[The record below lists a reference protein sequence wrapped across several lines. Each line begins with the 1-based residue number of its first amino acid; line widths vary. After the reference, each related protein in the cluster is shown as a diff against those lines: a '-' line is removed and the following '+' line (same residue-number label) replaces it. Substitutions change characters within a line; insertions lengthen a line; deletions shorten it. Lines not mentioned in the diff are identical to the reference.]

1 MSRRVRLQ
9 PPRAALPRILGARM
23 ASTSAVR
30 GSGIVGQGL
39 VSFLPEIRSFLP
51 ELGRR
56 HINVIKY
63 HFTSYGNVSYT
74 FIRFLHRASFY
85 VINNHGHIRVSLK
98 IIDHAGHIHIS

>member
-1 MSRRVRLQ
+1 MYIHIHVSE
-9 PPRAALPRILGARM
+9 PSSLP
-23 ASTSAVR
+23 
-30 GSGIVGQGL
+30 GL

-51 ELGRR
+51 ELERR

-85 VINNHGHIRVSLK
+85 VINNHGHIRASLK
-98 IIDHAGHIHIS
+98 IIDHAGRIHIS